1 MNKKI
6 NELKK
11 LCELYRLDL
20 IIRYYDDIQIVFTGV
35 NEQEDEVFSVSIWYP
50 KDERKFYIE
59 INSIHEKWRG
69 GHFTKEDI
77 LLLLSLDELSD
88 EELGIK
94 PREFEVNLN
103 HN

>member
-20 IIRYYDDIQIVFTGV
+20 IIRYYDDRQIVFTGV

-59 INSIHEKWRG
+59 INSIHEEWRG

-103 HN
+103 E

>member
-1 MNKKI
+1 MNKKM
-6 NELKK
+6 KYSVF
-11 LCELYRLDL
+11 LYG
-20 IIRYYDDIQIVFTGV
+20 IQ
-35 NEQEDEVFSVSIWYP
+35 